1 MKKLLLATLL
11 FGSSLSYAQTLQPDS
26 KPHLK
31 PHLKQQSSKQSPTP
45 KTPPTNLAEKA
56 ETLRQQL
63 SSAQLDLVFDPQ
75 SAKAFFAQA
84 ESLAKS
90 LADSLVQNSGVSS
103 LNSFTRSFTALEQAL
118 NHKNELQFASERAK
132 LWTSLLKQSN
142 QKTLEALSQND
153 LPAFERWFALRDY
166 RQASRFVRPQAS
178 GTEALEAFKNHEIST
193 TVALERVRADLL
205 DGYQAR
211 LNEVLQQLPQSQK
224 QGYTVQ
230 VAELASLASGY
241 FAILQSTYLVQRG
254 PAQTKAASL
263 AFSQLEGQARNK
275 NADLTPALNQV
286 SSVLQGFRAAPLSSE
301 ELSRRTGQLNRFLK
315 LVAVEYARGVD
326 GQHVK
331 KQLEVQEALTFGN
344 GALSAYLDLKST
356 LESQYAGQHA
366 GQQQSQAAQ
375 IISHNLKQ
383 ITTALEQA
391 YTGEAVLPVNQL
403 QTKVQDL
410 QNLLEQTLPAA
421 WQQGGSGSDLEVIAS
436 ILDQMETASKAGNL
450 ELAESAR
457 LEAYATLESGSEAK
471 LRYFDPELAL
481 RIEGLF
487 WNGIEGD
494 GNGLAKLIAQNK
506 PSSEILAV
514 RQRLD
519 REFKGAAKILGT
531 ETSATAVAT
540 NAGVLVFR
548 EGLEAVLIL
557 AALMASFK
565 RPENRHLRKPLW
577 AGAAAAFAFSGLTW
591 WAMQGLLSQFAKYG
605 EKLEAVVSVLAIV
618 VLLVIMNWFFH
629 NIYWT
634 GQLSKFHQQK
644 QGISKRD
651 MGQAIG
657 LVVLGFTSVYREGF
671 ETVLFLQSLVLQAGN
686 ATVLLG
692 TAIGLALVGLI
703 GWIIFAL
710 QTKLPHKK
718 MLSATGL
725 MICMVLFMMVGNTT
739 HVLQLVGWFPIHP
752 VAGVHFPY
760 WLSQWFGLFPTWEG
774 LILQVLA
781 PIMIIGSYFAA
792 ESLKRVKLD
801 KRIQDSKAN
810 A

>member
-11 FGSSLSYAQTLQPDS
+11 FGSSLSYAQTLKPD
-26 KPHLK
+26 LK
-31 PHLKQQSSKQSPTP
+31 PDLKPQSLKQSPTQ
-45 KTPPTNLAEKA
+45 KTPPMNLAEKA

-75 SAKAFFAQA
+75 SAKASFDQ
-84 ESLAKS
+84 AKS
-90 LADSLVQNSGVSS
+90 LAGSLAKNSGVSS
-103 LNSFTRSFTALEQAL
+103 LNSYNKSFDKSFTALEQAL
-118 NHKNELQFASERAK
+118 NQKNELQFASERAK

-178 GTEALEAFKNHEIST
+178 GTEALEAFKNHEISK

-241 FAILQSTYLVQRG
+241 FGILQSTYQVQRG
-254 PAQTKAASL
+254 PAQTKAATL

-275 NADLTPALNQV
+275 NTDLTPALNQV

-315 LVAVEYARGVD
+315 LVAVEYTRGVD

-344 GALSAYLDLKST
+344 GAISAYMDLQST
-356 LESQYAGQHA
+356 LESQQAGQKP
-366 GQQQSQAAQ
+366 QPAQ
-375 IISHNLKQ
+375 IISQNLKQ
-383 ITTALEQA
+383 ITSALEQA

-403 QTKVQDL
+403 QAKVQDL
-410 QNLLEQTLPAA
+410 QNLLEQTLPSA

-436 ILDQMETASKAGNL
+436 ILDQMETASKTGNS

-457 LEAYATLESGSEAK
+457 LEAYATFESGSEAK

-519 REFKGAAKILGT
+519 SEFKGAAKILGT
-531 ETSATAVAT
+531 ETSPTAVAT

-577 AGAAAAFAFSGLTW
+577 AGSAAAFAFSGLTW

-651 MGQAIG
+651 MGQVIG

-671 ETVLFLQSLVLQAGN
+671 ETVLFLQSLILQSGN
-686 ATVLLG
+686 AVVLLG
-692 TAIGLALVGLI
+692 TSIGLILVGLI

-760 WLSQWFGLFPTWEG
+760 WLNQWFGMFPTWEG
-774 LILQVLA
+774 LLLQILA
-781 PIMIIGSYFAA
+781 PMIIIGSYFAA
-792 ESLKRVKLD
+792 EGLKRVKLD
-801 KRIQDSKAN
+801 KRMQDSKVN